1 MKKLLQEFKEFALR
15 GNVMDLAVGVIIG
28 AAFQAII
35 NSLVNDVISPLI
47 GLFANTDLTYLSVM
61 VGDVEIRYGAFLT
74 AVINFIIMAVIIFLM
89 VKGMNALAG
98 LGKKKEPEKPAVK
111 MCPYC
116 RSKVA
121 AEATRCPYCTS
132 MLEVKRKRKETIE
145 CTLCDKTVQQSLCIQ
160 RPGRM
165 QWMRSSPVF
174 VWQDSILRF
183 RLRNLYAVCI
193 HIIGVLPD
201 QLGDGNWL
209 IALILQIVD
218 QVRKRLCGIN
228 SSGMEQEDRAVLELA
243 TV

>member
-47 GLFANTDLTYLSVM
+47 GLFANTDLTYLS
-61 VGDVEIRYGAFLT
+61 VEIRYGAFLT

-132 MLEVKRKRKETIE
+132 MLEVKKE
-145 CTLCDKTVQQSLCIQ
+145 DKKEENKQ
-160 RPGRM
+160 
-165 QWMRSSPVF
+165 
-174 VWQDSILRF
+174 
-183 RLRNLYAVCI
+183 
-193 HIIGVLPD
+193 
-201 QLGDGNWL
+201 
-209 IALILQIVD
+209 
-218 QVRKRLCGIN
+218 
-228 SSGMEQEDRAVLELA
+228 
-243 TV
+243 

>member
-1 MKKLLQEFKEFALR
+1 
-15 GNVMDLAVGVIIG
+15 MDLAVGVIIG

-74 AVINFIIMAVIIFLM
+74 AVINFIIMAV
-89 VKGMNALAG
+89 KGMNALAG

-132 MLEVKRKRKETIE
+132 MLEVKKE
-145 CTLCDKTVQQSLCIQ
+145 DKKEENKQ
-160 RPGRM
+160 
-165 QWMRSSPVF
+165 
-174 VWQDSILRF
+174 
-183 RLRNLYAVCI
+183 
-193 HIIGVLPD
+193 
-201 QLGDGNWL
+201 
-209 IALILQIVD
+209 
-218 QVRKRLCGIN
+218 
-228 SSGMEQEDRAVLELA
+228 
-243 TV
+243 

>member
-74 AVINFIIMAVIIFLM
+74 AVIIFLM

-132 MLEVKRKRKETIE
+132 MLEVKKE
-145 CTLCDKTVQQSLCIQ
+145 DKKEENKQ
-160 RPGRM
+160 
-165 QWMRSSPVF
+165 
-174 VWQDSILRF
+174 
-183 RLRNLYAVCI
+183 
-193 HIIGVLPD
+193 
-201 QLGDGNWL
+201 
-209 IALILQIVD
+209 
-218 QVRKRLCGIN
+218 
-228 SSGMEQEDRAVLELA
+228 
-243 TV
+243 

>member
-132 MLEVKRKRKETIE
+132 MLEVKKEDKKRRSREQQTGE
-145 CTLCDKTVQQSLCIQ
+145 CSGRSRVAILLFTVPSSESVRRLH
-160 RPGRM
+160 PYN
-165 QWMRSSPVF
+165 RSASRSARR
-174 VWQDSILRF
+174 W
-183 RLRNLYAVCI
+183 
-193 HIIGVLPD
+193 
-201 QLGDGNWL
+201 
-209 IALILQIVD
+209 
-218 QVRKRLCGIN
+218 
-228 SSGMEQEDRAVLELA
+228 ELA
-243 TV
+243 DSPDPPDCRSGREAPVRYKQFRHGTGG

>member
-89 VKGMNALAG
+89 VKGMNALAD

-132 MLEVKRKRKETIE
+132 MLEMKKE
-145 CTLCDKTVQQSLCIQ
+145 DKKEEKKQ
-160 RPGRM
+160 
-165 QWMRSSPVF
+165 
-174 VWQDSILRF
+174 
-183 RLRNLYAVCI
+183 
-193 HIIGVLPD
+193 
-201 QLGDGNWL
+201 
-209 IALILQIVD
+209 
-218 QVRKRLCGIN
+218 
-228 SSGMEQEDRAVLELA
+228 
-243 TV
+243 

>member
-74 AVINFIIMAVIIFLM
+74 AVINFIIMAVIIFPDG
-89 VKGMNALAG
+89 KRDERAG
-98 LGKKKEPEKPAVK
+98 WSWQKEGAGKTCCENVPLLQKQGCGRGNPLSVLYVYAGSEK
-111 MCPYC
+111 
-116 RSKVA
+116 R
-121 AEATRCPYCTS
+121 
-132 MLEVKRKRKETIE
+132 RKETIE

-165 QWMRSSPVF
+165 QWMRSSRSLYRRIPFYGSVF
-174 VWQDSILRF
+174 GICTPSASI
-183 RLRNLYAVCI
+183 
-193 HIIGVLPD
+193 
-201 QLGDGNWL
+201 
-209 IALILQIVD
+209 
-218 QVRKRLCGIN
+218 
-228 SSGMEQEDRAVLELA
+228 
-243 TV
+243 

>member
-35 NSLVNDVISPLI
+35 NDVISPLI

-132 MLEVKRKRKETIE
+132 MLEVEKDDKKEE
-145 CTLCDKTVQQSLCIQ
+145 NKQ
-160 RPGRM
+160 
-165 QWMRSSPVF
+165 
-174 VWQDSILRF
+174 
-183 RLRNLYAVCI
+183 
-193 HIIGVLPD
+193 
-201 QLGDGNWL
+201 
-209 IALILQIVD
+209 
-218 QVRKRLCGIN
+218 
-228 SSGMEQEDRAVLELA
+228 
-243 TV
+243 

>member
-111 MCPYC
+111 M
-116 RSKVA
+116 
-121 AEATRCPYCTS
+121 
-132 MLEVKRKRKETIE
+132 
-145 CTLCDKTVQQSLCIQ
+145 
-160 RPGRM
+160 
-165 QWMRSSPVF
+165 
-174 VWQDSILRF
+174 
-183 RLRNLYAVCI
+183 
-193 HIIGVLPD
+193 
-201 QLGDGNWL
+201 
-209 IALILQIVD
+209 
-218 QVRKRLCGIN
+218 
-228 SSGMEQEDRAVLELA
+228 
-243 TV
+243 

>member
-61 VGDVEIRYGAFLT
+61 VGDVE
-74 AVINFIIMAVIIFLM
+74 VIIFLM

-132 MLEVKRKRKETIE
+132 MLEVKKE
-145 CTLCDKTVQQSLCIQ
+145 DK
-160 RPGRM
+160 
-165 QWMRSSPVF
+165 
-174 VWQDSILRF
+174 
-183 RLRNLYAVCI
+183 
-193 HIIGVLPD
+193 
-201 QLGDGNWL
+201 
-209 IALILQIVD
+209 
-218 QVRKRLCGIN
+218 K
-228 SSGMEQEDRAVLELA
+228 EEKK
-243 TV
+243 

>member
-61 VGDVEIRYGAFLT
+61 VGD
-74 AVINFIIMAVIIFLM
+74 MAVIILLM

-98 LGKKKEPEKPAVK
+98 LGKKKELEKPAVK

-132 MLEVKRKRKETIE
+132 MLEVKKE
-145 CTLCDKTVQQSLCIQ
+145 DK
-160 RPGRM
+160 
-165 QWMRSSPVF
+165 
-174 VWQDSILRF
+174 
-183 RLRNLYAVCI
+183 
-193 HIIGVLPD
+193 
-201 QLGDGNWL
+201 
-209 IALILQIVD
+209 
-218 QVRKRLCGIN
+218 K
-228 SSGMEQEDRAVLELA
+228 EEKK
-243 TV
+243 

>member
-74 AVINFIIMAVIIFLM
+74 AVINFVIMAVIIFLM

-132 MLEVKRKRKETIE
+132 MLEVKKE
-145 CTLCDKTVQQSLCIQ
+145 DKKEEKKQGAVALANIFC
-160 RPGRM
+160 
-165 QWMRSSPVF
+165 WAAA
-174 VWQDSILRF
+174 L
-183 RLRNLYAVCI
+183 LYAQMGAKSVVI
-193 HIIGVLPD
+193 SPPS
-201 QLGDGNWL
+201 L
-209 IALILQIVD
+209 INTVHSQTSLSACLISNCFVF
-218 QVRKRLCGIN
+218 N
-228 SSGMEQEDRAVLELA
+228 H
-243 TV
+243 

>member
-74 AVINFIIMAVIIFLM
+74 AVINFIIMAVM

-132 MLEVKRKRKETIE
+132 MLEVKKEE
-145 CTLCDKTVQQSLCIQ
+145 KKQ
-160 RPGRM
+160 
-165 QWMRSSPVF
+165 
-174 VWQDSILRF
+174 
-183 RLRNLYAVCI
+183 
-193 HIIGVLPD
+193 
-201 QLGDGNWL
+201 
-209 IALILQIVD
+209 
-218 QVRKRLCGIN
+218 
-228 SSGMEQEDRAVLELA
+228 
-243 TV
+243 

>member
-28 AAFQAII
+28 GAFSKIVT
-35 NSLVNDVISPLI
+35 SLVNDILMPALGAVTGGASLISPLI

-132 MLEVKRKRKETIE
+132 MLEVKKE
-145 CTLCDKTVQQSLCIQ
+145 DKKEEKKQ
-160 RPGRM
+160 
-165 QWMRSSPVF
+165 
-174 VWQDSILRF
+174 
-183 RLRNLYAVCI
+183 
-193 HIIGVLPD
+193 
-201 QLGDGNWL
+201 
-209 IALILQIVD
+209 
-218 QVRKRLCGIN
+218 
-228 SSGMEQEDRAVLELA
+228 
-243 TV
+243 

>member
-132 MLEVKRKRKETIE
+132 MLEVKKE
-145 CTLCDKTVQQSLCIQ
+145 DKTEEKK
-160 RPGRM
+160 
-165 QWMRSSPVF
+165 
-174 VWQDSILRF
+174 
-183 RLRNLYAVCI
+183 
-193 HIIGVLPD
+193 H
-201 QLGDGNWL
+201 
-209 IALILQIVD
+209 
-218 QVRKRLCGIN
+218 
-228 SSGMEQEDRAVLELA
+228 
-243 TV
+243 